1 MAYTGYL
8 VNVYMDANPYS
19 ETYGQERTER
29 VLDTENCPVQKPA
42 NYVEVYTYC
51 EMTQNGAY
59 TGNCVRIFEDVEPMS
74 ATYGQQ
80 MEEVYTDGVLCPP
93 DSSEADWQQI
103 NQYCEQIAY
112 QPSGKLGNSGYQITV
127 FQDMGSF
134 SPTYQQTRETRT
146 EDLVHCPLPDTSDV
160 WVIISETCHLVDGL
174 KDGTKD
180 VVRVNTNEYSPN
192 YNDGASETINVE
204 DLVMC
209 PLDPESPIWTETSY
223 VCVLDEG
230 YRTGYVTVT
239 EEDTNPQSASYGQ
252 TRTRTYQDEER
263 CPYQE
268 KPQPVSLKWRVINNR
283 GASTD
288 TITSITL
295 HFNSNFDI
303 DILGSIAPAGGMLQG
318 TVLLPASL
326 TSTGLVCA
334 SIELSP
340 NTSSPTIFQF
350 SQTPNPF
357 VWDNTSGSA
366 VLTVTLWDG
375 DGTGPEWTEISYTC
389 ETVDGYRTGA
399 AIVVEE
405 DMNPNSATYG
415 EQRTRTIEND
425 TRCPAQTDGDWV
437 ETSWS
442 CQQES
447 GYNTGYRISVQT
459 DQNPN
464 SSTYGST
471 RTRLIYDTTNCPLDT
486 TAAWTEISYVCEQQD
501 GFNTGNTIITERD
514 VNPGSATYNTTRT
527 RTVSNDPR
535 CVRDTDANWVIESY
549 SCETDDAIWT
559 EVSRTCETDTYGDN
573 TGNAIVVL
581 EDTNPNS
588 PSYGQTETTTV
599 QDLTNCPTSA
609 PGNYK
614 LRYTTLNDSGVISC
628 DQNSTLTDAETENIR
643 SGFTSAKIGTCVDTI
658 GEKALYDCDDLTTV
672 VIANTV
678 TTIGKQAFA
687 NCESLPSISLPSGLT
702 SIGQTA
708 FSMCTSLTSLTLPN
722 TISSIG
728 VDAFSNCDNLTSI
741 NIPTSLTTLN
751 DALFWN
757 DFRLASITIPNNITS
772 IGWGT
777 FYNCQALT
785 TVTIPDSVT
794 AIGESAFEYCTG
806 LTSITLSAN
815 ITSLATYI
823 FKNCTSLTSITIPS
837 GVASIRIES
846 FYNCDGLTTVTI
858 PASVSYIDNRAFY
871 SCENLQSIT
880 VLRETPYYIGNDVFF
895 NTNNCPIYVP
905 ANSVQAYKSH
915 SRWSQYASRIQAIPN
930 S

>member
-29 VLDTENCPVQKPA
+29 VLDTENCPVQQPA

-59 TGNCVRIFEDVEPMS
+59 TGNCVKVYEDVEPMS

-103 NQYCEQIAY
+103 DQYCEQIAY

-134 SPTYQQTRETRT
+134 SPTYGQTKENRAQ
-146 EDLVHCPLPDTSDV
+146 DIVHCPLPDTSDV

-192 YNDGASETINVE
+192 YNDGASETINVP
-204 DLVMC
+204 DLELC
-209 PLDPESPIWTETSY
+209 PLDPESPIWTEISY
-223 VCVLDEG
+223 TCVLDEG

-375 DGTGPEWTEISYTC
+375 DGTGPEWTEVSYTC

-415 EQRTRTIEND
+415 EQRTRIIEND
-425 TRCPAQTDGDWV
+425 TRCPAQTDANWV

-442 CQQES
+442 CEQVN
-447 GYNTGYRISVQT
+447 GFNTGNRLSVQT

-471 RTRLIYDTTNCPLDT
+471 RTRIIYDTENCPLDT

-514 VNPGSATYNTTRT
+514 VNPGSATYNQTRT

-535 CVRDTDANWVIESY
+535 CVRDTNPNWVEVSWV
-549 SCETDDAIWT
+549 CEDASTLPDWQET
-559 EVSRTCETDTYGDN
+559 SRTCELNENQEN
-573 TGNAIVVL
+573 TGYAIVVEL
-581 EDTNPNS
+581 DTNPYSATYN
-588 PSYGQTETTTV
+588 TTRTRTV
-599 QDLTNCPTSA
+599 QDLTNCPLPFKLKFRIGTASA
-609 PGNYK
+609 SPRTIACDGS
-614 LRYTTLNDSGVISC
+614 TTLTRSEINSAYSSFWNNIVTADIGSC
-628 DQNSTLTDAETENIR
+628 
-643 SGFTSAKIGTCVDTI
+643 
-658 GEKALYDCDDLTTV
+658 
-672 VIANTV
+672 V
-678 TTIGKQAFA
+678 TTIGEQAFY
-687 NCESLPSISLPSGLT
+687 NCSKLT
-702 SIGQTA
+702 TV
-708 FSMCTSLTSLTLPN
+708 TLPN
-722 TISSIG
+722 TLITIG
-728 VDAFSNCDNLTSI
+728 REAFAVNHYLT
-741 NIPTSLTTLN
+741 
-751 DALFWN
+751 
-757 DFRLASITIPNNITS
+757 SITIPNSVTTIGVRAFQSTDLTS
-772 IGWGT
+772 I
-777 FYNCQALT
+777 
-785 TVTIPDSVT
+785 TIPDSVT
-794 AIGESAFEYCTG
+794 LIDEEAFDRCVYA
-806 LTSITLSAN
+806 TSITLGSGLTEIRTKAFNYCTVLQTITSYATTPPTLGTNAVAN
-815 ITSLATYI
+815 IQQY
-823 FKNCTSLTSITIPS
+823 P
-837 GVASIRIES
+837 V
-846 FYNCDGLTTVTI
+846 TV
-858 PASVSYIDNRAFY
+858 
-871 SCENLQSIT
+871 
-880 VLRETPYYIGNDVFF
+880 
-895 NTNNCPIYVP
+895 YVP
-905 ANSVQAYKSH
+905 AQSISAYQSEWGTTKF
-915 SRWSQYASRIQAIPN
+915 QFQAIPN

>member
-51 EMTQNGAY
+51 EMTPNGAY
-59 TGNCVRIFEDVEPMS
+59 TGNCVKVYEDVEPMS

-80 MEEVYTDGVLCPP
+80 REEVYTDGVLCPP

-103 NQYCEQIAY
+103 DQYCEQIAY

-134 SPTYQQTRETRT
+134 SPTYGQTRENR
-146 EDLVHCPLPDTSDV
+146 EQDIVHCPLPDTSDV

-192 YNDGASETINVE
+192 YNDGASETINVP
-204 DLVMC
+204 DLELC

-288 TITSITL
+288 TITHITL

-303 DILGSIAPAGGMLQG
+303 DILGSISPAGGMLQG
-318 TVLLPASL
+318 TTLLPASL

-334 SIELSP
+334 SIDLSP

-375 DGTGPEWTEISYTC
+375 DGTGPEWTEVSYTC
-389 ETVDGYRTGA
+389 ETVEGYRTGA

-405 DMNPNSATYG
+405 DMNPDSATYG

-425 TRCPAQTDGDWV
+425 TRCPAQTDANWV

-442 CQQES
+442 CEQVN
-447 GYNTGYRISVQT
+447 GYNTGNRLSVQT

-471 RTRLIYDTTNCPLDT
+471 RTRIIYDTENCPLDT

-514 VNPGSATYNTTRT
+514 VNPGSATYNQTRT

-535 CVRDTDANWVIESY
+535 CIQDTEPNWVIESY
-549 SCETDDAIWT
+549 VCETDSPIWT
-559 EVSRTCETDTYGDN
+559 EVSRTCELDEYNEN

-581 EDTNPNS
+581 EDTNQNS
-588 PSYGQTETTTV
+588 PSYGQTTTTTV
-599 QDLTNCPTSA
+599 QDLTNCPLSA
-609 PGNYK
+609 NYK
-614 LRYTTLNDSGVISC
+614 VSYTTAGTTGRIVCNGNTTLTEAEINSIRNSIVTASVGSCVTTIDARAFANASNLVSVTLND
-628 DQNSTLTDAETENIR
+628 
-643 SGFTSAKIGTCVDTI
+643 TI
-658 GEKALYDCDDLTTV
+658 
-672 VIANTV
+672 
-678 TTIGKQAFA
+678 TTIGH
-687 NCESLPSISLPSGLT
+687 S
-702 SIGQTA
+702 A
-708 FSMCTSLTSLTLPN
+708 FSGCQSLQ
-722 TISSIG
+722 
-728 VDAFSNCDNLTSI
+728 SI
-741 NIPTSLTTLN
+741 NIPDGVTEISSNTFKNT
-751 DALFWN
+751 ALQ
-757 DFRLASITIPNNITS
+757 SITIPAGVTNIR
-772 IGWGT
+772 
-777 FYNCQALT
+777 A
-785 TVTIPDSVT
+785 
-794 AIGESAFEYCTG
+794 
-806 LTSITLSAN
+806 
-815 ITSLATYI
+815 
-823 FKNCTSLTSITIPS
+823 
-837 GVASIRIES
+837 
-846 FYNCDGLTTVTI
+846 
-858 PASVSYIDNRAFY
+858 RAFSY
-871 SCENLQSIT
+871 CMSLQSIT
-880 VLRETPYYIGNDVFF
+880 CYATTPPALGSYAFENIYAGV
-895 NTNNCPIYVP
+895 PVYVP
-905 ANSVQAYKSH
+905 AASISAYQEE
-915 SRWSQYASRIQAIPN
+915 WYGYYFDFQAIPN